1 MKFIF
6 TSYVSSPEFNQPED
20 WLKRI
25 NGYTGILESLSTTN
39 TVIGIERI
47 NYNGVYNQNG
57 VTYYFTRLKNKKNYF
72 PWRLHRLIK
81 KLKPDVVF
89 INGFI
94 FPLQIIQLRLT
105 LGNSIRIIVLHR
117 AERPFL
123 GVKKYFQKL
132 ADRCVNAYLF
142 TSAEFGRRWM
152 ESGIIKEPKKI
163 YEVIQASSVFHAAD
177 KLIARSALA
186 ISCSRIFLWVG
197 RLDDNKD
204 PLTVVKAFI
213 EFLPFQPSSKLY
225 MIYQSEELLQEVINL
240 VREDTKTADAIKF
253 VGKVVHEQL
262 QNWYNSVD
270 FIISGSHYEGS
281 GVAVCEAM
289 SCGCIPVVTNIAS
302 FRKMTGPGKC
312 GLLYKPGSHK
322 DLLAVLL
329 QTIELN
335 FEKEREKTLEQFEN
349 ELSFKAIARKIN
361 GVVTSLY
368 QIN

>member
-1 MKFIF
+1 
-6 TSYVSSPEFNQPED
+6 
-20 WLKRI
+20 
-25 NGYTGILESLSTTN
+25 
-39 TVIGIERI
+39 
-47 NYNGVYNQNG
+47 
-57 VTYYFTRLKNKKNYF
+57 
-72 PWRLHRLIK
+72 
-81 KLKPDVVF
+81 
-89 INGFI
+89 
-94 FPLQIIQLRLT
+94 
-105 LGNSIRIIVLHR
+105 
-117 AERPFL
+117 
-123 GVKKYFQKL
+123 
-132 ADRCVNAYLF
+132 
-142 TSAEFGRRWM
+142 
-152 ESGIIKEPKKI
+152 
-163 YEVIQASSVFHAAD
+163 
-177 KLIARSALA
+177 
-186 ISCSRIFLWVG
+186 
-197 RLDDNKD
+197 
-204 PLTVVKAFI
+204 
-213 EFLPFQPSSKLY
+213 